1 MRASS
6 RSIGFTGEFP
16 SNFDL
21 KNMISTNTKDFFMG
35 KITQIRQISKKIIRN
50 QPDFDDKFQ

>member
-1 MRASS
+1 M
-6 RSIGFTGEFP
+6 IGCTGEFS

-35 KITQIRQISKKIIRN
+35 KMTQIRQISKKIIRN
-50 QPDFDDKFQ
+50 QPRF